1 MNAPT
6 PVGSPRTV
14 TGMAGKIDKGRI
26 ARLELRMTPEERELI
41 EQAAVLGGEDAS
53 GFVRRVALIE
63 ARTTLAKMKK

>member
-1 MNAPT
+1 MDATPPT
-6 PVGSPRTV
+6 SNPRTV
-14 TGMAGKIDKGRI
+14 TGMAGKIDKGRV

-63 ARTTLAKMKK
+63 ARTMLAKLKK